1 VSDWYLMP
9 TQQLFSHI
17 MGRTS

>member
-1 VSDWYLMP
+1 MP